1 MSFSRTSRV
10 LTIAED
16 NTRASANGLDV
27 KVRRSPQ
34 AVACRKRYVVELGR
48 PQKLRDV
55 GEVYMQDIRLM
66 RHEKGNQDTGLCR
79 NLNTYM

>member
-1 MSFSRTSRV
+1 MKFSRASRV

-16 NTRASANGLDV
+16 NTKASVTGLDV
-27 KVRRSPQ
+27 KVRRSQQ

-48 PQKLRDV
+48 PQKLRSV
-55 GEVYMQDIRLM
+55 GEVYMHGIRII

-79 NLNTYM
+79 NLNMHM